1 MASWLNR
8 CSSARRAPRTIQP
21 PPEPASRSAL
31 AAACALLAAGCGQA
45 NTTTASAPAPGAE
58 VFCAPASE
66 GLLRARLQG
75 AIDAEIDWSAPGV
88 AQCLGSPRPN
98 GDGLRLVYKGKVD
111 ETPLLIVIGI
121 AGVGPGESGR
131 NVAANVTL
139 VREGAGA
146 FFSTQGDDKCAL
158 DELRQE
164 PVGGQD
170 GRYRL
175 SGRGYCTQ
183 PARALGNREAG
194 AVLVTRFDVAA
205 LVEYPKD

>member
-1 MASWLNR
+1 MILPSPE
-8 CSSARRAPRTIQP
+8 RRRY
-21 PPEPASRSAL
+21 SAL
-31 AAACALLAAGCGQA
+31 VACCALLAAGCGQA
-45 NTTTASAPAPGAE
+45 DTTTPSAATPGPE
-58 VFCAPASE
+58 VFCAPAPE
-66 GLLRARLQG
+66 GFLRARLQG
-75 AIDAEIDWSAPGV
+75 AIDTELDWSAPGV
-88 AQCLGSPRPN
+88 AQCLGGPRPN
-98 GDGLRLVYKGKVD
+98 GDGLRLVYKGQV
-111 ETPLLIVIGI
+111 EGTPLLIVIGV

-139 VREGAGA
+139 VREGSGA

-164 PVGGQD
+164 PVDGQV

-183 PARALGNREAG
+183 PARALGNSEAG

-205 LVEYPKD
+205 VVEYPQD